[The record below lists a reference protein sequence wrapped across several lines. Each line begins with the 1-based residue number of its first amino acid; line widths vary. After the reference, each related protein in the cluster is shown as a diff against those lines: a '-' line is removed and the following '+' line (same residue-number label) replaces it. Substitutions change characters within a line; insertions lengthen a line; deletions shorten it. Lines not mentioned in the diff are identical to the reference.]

1 MKHRLCLVF
10 VFAFLFVVSARAD
23 QLDDYINAEMKK
35 RQIPGI
41 AIAVIKDGK
50 VVREAGYG
58 YANLEHKIP
67 VTKDTVF
74 EIGSISKQF
83 AAEAV
88 MLLVEDGKL
97 NLDDP
102 INKYLSAN
110 APKTWEK
117 LTIRHLLNHTSG
129 LKDWTEVNKFSYRR
143 EYTAEEFIDLV
154 REFPLGFE
162 PGSSWLYSNTNLPL
176 IGVIVERAAGK
187 PYEDF
192 VAERIFKPLG
202 FPTIRFRRQEE
213 IVPNRATGYVLRD
226 GTWKNGEPFR
236 PHIIAPSGGV
246 LASATDLARWWDAA
260 LTGKVV
266 KPASLEQMI
275 APARLTDGR
284 LVNHG
289 FAFFSDSFMG
299 HKFIQHAG
307 STVGGFGT
315 MIRHYPKEKVTVAVA
330 GNLEDGGFGP
340 DTIIKRV
347 SNIYIPGVFAGGLK
361 EVKDD
366 AKREMLLNLLRA
378 VADGKDSPMIGEKLR
393 PRISATFKEQL
404 AANLKAMKSSHYLGS
419 ETIGPDHFVLDQFKE
434 AFFVRLVTA
443 EKTTNYGMRTDKDGK
458 VVLVFAEQ

>member
-1 MKHRLCLVF
+1 MKSRYGLVF
-10 VFAFLFVVSARAD
+10 FFAVLFVVSARAD
-23 QLDDYINAEMKK
+23 KLDDYINAEMKK

-41 AIAVIKDGK
+41 AVAVVKDGK
-50 VVREAGYG
+50 VVKEAGYG
-58 YANLEHKIP
+58 YANLEHKVP

-83 AAEAV
+83 ASEAI

-97 NLDDP
+97 NLDDS
-102 INKYLSAN
+102 INKYLPAN
-110 APKTWEK
+110 APQTWEK
-117 LTIRHLLNHTSG
+117 LTIRNLLNHTSG
-129 LKDWTEVNKFSYRR
+129 LKDWTEVKTFSYRR

-162 PGSSWLYSNTNLPL
+162 PGSNWLYSNTNLPL

-202 FPTIRFRRQEE
+202 YPTIRFKRQEE

-226 GTWKNGEPFR
+226 KALKHGEPFR
-236 PHIIAPSGGV
+236 PRIIAPSGGV
-246 LASATDLARWWDAA
+246 LASATDLARWWDAV
-260 LTGKVV
+260 LTGRLM
-266 KPASLEQMI
+266 KPASLQQML
-275 APARLTDGR
+275 APARLSDGR

-289 FAFFSDSFMG
+289 FAFFTDSFMG

-315 MIRHYPKEKVTVAVA
+315 MIRHYPKEKITVAVA

-340 DTIIKRV
+340 DAMIKRV
-347 SNIYIPGVFAGGLK
+347 SNVYIPGVFAGGLK

-366 AKREMLLNLLRA
+366 ANREKFLNLLR
-378 VADGKDSPMIGEKLR
+378 DIGEGKDSPMIAEKFR
-393 PRISATFKEQL
+393 PRISATLREQI
-404 AANLKAMKSSHYLGS
+404 AANLKAMKSFHYLGS
-419 ETIGPDHFVLDQFKE
+419 EPIGPDHFVLDQFKE
-434 AFFVRLVTA
+434 AFFVRIVTA
-443 EKTTNYGMRTDKDGK
+443 EKVINYVLRTDKDGK
-458 VVLVFAEQ
+458 IALLFAEQ